1 MIVNYDHCVLH
12 HNISILMVAV
22 LLIDELEFKV
32 INYRTE
38 VLELDCS
45 VVQLSYWFVRISAT
59 INLLQLN
66 WGIGLFIH
74 SFICWTFTALN

>member
-1 MIVNYDHCVLH
+1 
-12 HNISILMVAV
+12 MVAV

-66 WGIGLFIH
+66 
-74 SFICWTFTALN
+74 

>member
-1 MIVNYDHCVLH
+1 MLVGF
-12 HNISILMVAV
+12 

-45 VVQLSYWFVRISAT
+45 IE
-59 INLLQLN
+59 LL
-66 WGIGLFIH
+66 LF
-74 SFICWTFTALN
+74 